1 MPSGQVKREKRRVKR
16 KSVGKADGFES
27 CPQDIPK
34 LFTIHY
40 YLFTDME
47 VGGVEPPS
55 ETASTKLLRV
65 YPAFDLARGMPTGG
79 LILKQPLGYTNFGA
93 RAESSEASPAELC
106 RGGLA
111 GVCRATSGP

>member
-1 MPSGQVKREKRRVKR
+1 MKGLRKCVRKGNSENALISQGFPKGLSATVGSSREPRSIMV
-16 KSVGKADGFES
+16 
-27 CPQDIPK
+27 
-34 LFTIHY
+34 
-40 YLFTDME
+40 E

-79 LILKQPLGYTNFGA
+79 LILKQPFGYTNFGA

>member
-1 MPSGQVKREKRRVKR
+1 MLVPILMV
-16 KSVGKADGFES
+16 
-27 CPQDIPK
+27 
-34 LFTIHY
+34 
-40 YLFTDME
+40 E

-79 LILKQPLGYTNFGA
+79 LIHKQPFGYTNCDA
-93 RAESSEASPAELC
+93 RAESFAASPAELC

-111 GVCRATSGP
+111 GVCRATSGPMLGRERVIVVRDYGFAG

>member
-1 MPSGQVKREKRRVKR
+1 MTMQPAYAS
-16 KSVGKADGFES
+16 
-27 CPQDIPK
+27 PK
-34 LFTIHY
+34 LRCGTG
-40 YLFTDME
+40 LSLRVRLCLALWLAERRLVE

-55 ETASTKLLRV
+55 EIASTKLLRV

-79 LILKQPLGYTNFGA
+79 LILRQPFGYTNFGA

-111 GVCRATSGP
+111 GVCRATSGL

>member
-1 MPSGQVKREKRRVKR
+1 MTESVN
-16 KSVGKADGFES
+16 KSFNLHS
-27 CPQDIPK
+27 TYYS
-34 LFTIHY
+34 LFIIHY
-40 YLFTDME
+40 SLMVE

-65 YPAFDLARGMPTGG
+65 YPAFDLARGMPAGG
-79 LILKQPLGYTNFGA
+79 LILKHPFGYTNFGA

-111 GVCRATSGP
+111 GVCRATSGL

>member
-1 MPSGQVKREKRRVKR
+1 MFVPILMV
-16 KSVGKADGFES
+16 
-27 CPQDIPK
+27 
-34 LFTIHY
+34 
-40 YLFTDME
+40 E
-47 VGGVEPPS
+47 VVGVEPPS

-79 LILKQPLGYTNFGA
+79 LILKQPFGYTNFGA

-111 GVCRATSGP
+111 GVCRATSGPKLGRESVIVVRDYGFAG